1 MPRAP
6 LQLRKDKDVAVTRQ
20 SLPRVGYAVSMFLRS
35 PVGRKEDEALLTGR
49 ARFIDDLS
57 PIPGIRFA
65 AILRSPH
72 PHARIG
78 RIEVARALAL
88 PGVRGI
94 VTGAEVA
101 ELIGPVPSVVKAPIA
116 YYPIA
121 VDRARYVGEPVAVV
135 VADTRYLAE
144 DACDLIDVEYEA
156 FPARRICVAR
166 PRPMPR

>member
-1 MPRAP
+1 MLEATGT
-6 LQLRKDKDVAVTRQ
+6 VTQRWI
-20 SLPRVGYAVSMFLRS
+20 GS

-101 ELIGPVPSVVKAPIA
+101 DLIGPVLSVVKAPIS

-121 VDRARYVGEPVAVV
+121 IERARYVGVPVAVV

-156 FPARRICVAR
+156 LPARRICVAR